1 MDFCKDNTIVM
12 AALLCLILLAS
23 LLMPGR
29 AQAAAA
35 EREVGKSDTG
45 TVYLLTESV
54 RPVQKDGSRYLVAA
68 AEEVYTDADF
78 LADLH
83 SDESTQ
89 NASSELTLYMFTS
102 DGRYYCIVQR
112 YLLDSEGRTC
122 ADLGGD
128 MQLQMIGDKLTADIY
143 TAALDVLKEQA
154 AS

>member
-1 MDFCKDNTIVM
+1 MDFWKDNTIVI
-12 AALLCLILLAS
+12 AAFLCLALLVS
-23 LLMPGR
+23 LFMPGR
-29 AQAAAA
+29 AQASAS
-35 EREVGKSDTG
+35 ERKVGDSGTG

-54 RPVQKDGSRYLVAA
+54 QPVQKDGSRYLVAA

-83 SDESTQ
+83 SDESTRD
-89 NASSELTLYMFTS
+89 AASELTLYMFTS

-143 TAALDVLKEQA
+143 TAALDVLKEQ
-154 AS
+154 S

>member
-1 MDFCKDNTIVM
+1 MDFCKDNAIVM
-12 AALLCLILLAS
+12 AAFLCLILLAS
-23 LLMPGR
+23 FLMPGR

-45 TVYLLTESV
+45 TVYLLVSSV
-54 RPVQKDGSRYLVAA
+54 QPVQKNGSRYLVAA

-83 SDESTQ
+83 SDKSTQ
-89 NASSELTLYMFTS
+89 NAASELTLYMFTS

-112 YLLDSEGRTC
+112 YLLDGEGRAC

-128 MQLQMIGDKLTADIY
+128 MQLQMISDKLTADIY
-143 TAALDVLKEQA
+143 TAALDVLKEQ
-154 AS
+154 SVG